1 MSRTNKDR
9 QAKKWSTG
17 PGSYKKQLQHEL
29 NKKERRETK
38 SVPMSQEEEES
49 FLNPL
54 NPNSV
59 LWRYW

>member
-1 MSRTNKDR
+1 MSRTKKDHDG
-9 QAKKWSTG
+9 KKWSTG

-29 NKKERRETK
+29 NKKERREAK
-38 SVPMSQEEEES
+38 NVPLSLEDEEN
-49 FLNPL
+49 FLNPK

>member
-9 QAKKWSTG
+9 GGKKWSTG

-29 NKKERRETK
+29 NKKERREAK
-38 SVPMSQEEEES
+38 KVPLSLEDEET
-49 FLNPL
+49 FLNPK